1 MRAILRTVDPDLFRA
16 ISLMCASVGVL
27 GISYGAAAVASGL
40 PLWLPC
46 VTGLLVLAASSELL
60 FVGIIASG
68 GNPFTA
74 ALAGL
79 LVNTRHVPY
88 GLAVP
93 EVIEPGWRRIV
104 GTHLLSDETVVLAL
118 SQRGLAQ
125 KRAAYWTCGLGIL
138 VVWPAGALL
147 GGVAGELIHNTG
159 AFGIDAIF
167 PAVILA
173 LILPALRDRL
183 TLGAAGAGAAV
194 ALATFAF
201 LPPGLPELLA
211 LSGAAVLAVRRAKPG
226 TAA

>member
-1 MRAILRTVDPDLFRA
+1 
-16 ISLMCASVGVL
+16 VL
-27 GISYGAAAVASGL
+27 GTSYGTAAVADGF

-46 VTGLLVLAASSELL
+46 LTGSLVLAGSSELL
-60 FVGIIASG
+60 FVGVIASG

-93 EVIEPGWRRIV
+93 EAIEPGWRRVV
-104 GTHLLSDETVVLAL
+104 GTHLLNDETAVLAL
-118 SQRGLAQ
+118 SQPDLAR

-138 VVWPAGALL
+138 MVWPVGALL
-147 GGVAGELIHNTG
+147 GGVAGSLIHNTD
-159 AFGIDAIF
+159 AFGMDAVF

-183 TLGAAGAGAAV
+183 TLGAACAGVAV
-194 ALATFAF
+194 ALATFAK
-201 LPPGLPELLA
+201 
-211 LSGAAVLAVRRAKPG
+211 RAWAEEAPLRLG
-226 TAA
+226 PRP